1 MFATIAAQSF
11 NVIPLLAFQWPGWA
25 VGALIAMFLFVCV
38 IMVLT
43 VLIQKPQGGGLASA
57 FGGGVSAG
65 QTAFGTKTGDAL
77 TVFTIAV
84 FVAYLALAI
93 ILNYATRPYVIPAEP
108 DAIVDGNT
116 VPGLPAMPTPVES
129 PATSPTDV
137 VPVDPRAP
145 LSSEPANGGVL
156 PGSTPAAPTDTPA
169 DAPKTDPAAPTTT
182 PVTNPATTPATDPKP
197 APENPAPVNPAPGG

>member
-1 MFATIAAQSF
+1 MLSTLAAQF
-11 NVIPLLAFQWPGWA
+11 MTVTTTLAFQRPGWA

-93 ILNYATRPYVIPAEP
+93 VLNFATRPYVAPAQNDVIESGTP
-108 DAIVDGNT
+108 G
-116 VPGLPAMPTPVES
+116 VPSEGAPGETPAVNPV
-129 PATSPTDV
+129 A
-137 VPVDPRAP
+137 VPVDSSAP
-145 LSSEPANGGVL
+145 VDG
-156 PGSTPAAPTDTPA
+156 AAPS
-169 DAPKTDPAAPTTT
+169 TT
-182 PVTNPATTPATDPKP
+182 PVTAPATTLPPT
-197 APENPAPVNPAPGG
+197 EVTPAPVVPVPAPTPAPTPAPAP

>member
-1 MFATIAAQSF
+1 MLSTLAAQF
-11 NVIPLLAFQWPGWA
+11 MNVTATLAFQWPGWA

-84 FVAYLALAI
+84 FVAYLGLAI
-93 ILNYATRPYVIPAEP
+93 ILNYATQPYV
-108 DAIVDGNT
+108 
-116 VPGLPAMPTPVES
+116 LPAQGDVIESGDPAGGPPGETPADTSGAPLTPAVNPVAVPVES
-129 PATSPTDV
+129 LT
-137 VPVDPRAP
+137 
-145 LSSEPANGGVL
+145 PAN
-156 PGSTPAAPTDTPA
+156 P
-169 DAPKTDPAAPTTT
+169 
-182 PVTNPATTPATDPKP
+182 TNPAEGTAPATLPATVPPVAPATTDPVP
-197 APENPAPVNPAPGG
+197 APAPAPTPAPGM